1 MTPQEINDWLATIP
15 ADAHIGMD
23 EGGLTLVAHDPA
35 GKLLGYLEVG
45 GYDQTWENP

>member
-1 MTPQEINDWLATIP
+1 MTPKEINDWLATIP